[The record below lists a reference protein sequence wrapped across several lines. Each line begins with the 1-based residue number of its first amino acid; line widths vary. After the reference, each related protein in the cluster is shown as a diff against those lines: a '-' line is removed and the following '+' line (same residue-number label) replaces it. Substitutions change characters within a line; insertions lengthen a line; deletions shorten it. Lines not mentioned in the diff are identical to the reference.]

1 MLSDEATLEYI
12 ADQVW
17 AVYERSDTSGDTIKA
32 LDKQIA
38 DVDRALSNVMKA
50 IEMGIINE
58 MTKARMDELTDQKQA
73 LSVARAE
80 AGLAGGFKLT
90 RDMILFSCM
99 TWPQRT

>member
-1 MLSDEATLEYI
+1 MVLRVISKMLSDEATLEYI

-80 AGLAGGFKLT
+80 AGALSS
-90 RDMILFSCM
+90 REI
-99 TWPQRT
+99 